1 MRQATHKRP
10 RIADVAREAG
20 VSKTAVSFAFNS
32 PERLSPDTASR
43 IREVATS
50 LGYRAHPV
58 ARMLTQG
65 STRTLGLL
73 TPQALSVVFA
83 NPFFATFSQ
92 GVAAVAEEAGY
103 GLLFVSPLYGSL
115 ARAVN
120 RATVDGF
127 VAIGLAENHP
137 EVEQIRRAGLPIVM
151 VDSAAAFP
159 EHAAVDIDDEGGA
172 RLAAEHLLALGHR
185 DFLVIGVEPPTPGAQ
200 ADSGGV
206 VGRRLKGYR
215 EALAAAGIDLPDD
228 HVVVGPASVEGGSA
242 CLAGAWEDGRRPT
255 AILAMS
261 DAMAIGA
268 INAARRL
275 GLRVPADISIVGFDD
290 IELSRHVEPPL
301 TTVHQPVRRKGE
313 EACRLLLAAIA
324 RDDSSRP
331 DHRRLETRLIVRG
344 SSGPAP
350 VGKEVAGGR

>member
-1 MRQATHKRP
+1 MRQETRDRP

-20 VSKTAVSFAFNS
+20 VSKTAVSFAFNN

-43 IREVATS
+43 IRDVATA
-50 LGYRAHPV
+50 LGYRPHPV

-65 STRTLGLL
+65 RTRTLGLL

-103 GLLFVSPLYGSL
+103 GLLFVSPVHGSL

-127 VAIGLAENHP
+127 VAIGLSEDHP

-151 VDSAAAFP
+151 VDSAVAFP
-159 EHAAVDIDDEGGA
+159 EHAAVDVDDEGGA

-185 DFLVIGVEPPTPGAQ
+185 DFLVIGVEPPTPGTT
-200 ADSGGV
+200 ADFGGV

-215 EALAAAGIDLPDD
+215 EALTAAGIDLPDD
-228 HVVVGPASVEGGSA
+228 HVLVGPASVEGGSA
-242 CLAGAWEDGRRPT
+242 CLMGAWEDGRRPT

-275 GLRVPADISIVGFDD
+275 GLRVPTDLSIVGFAD
-290 IELSRHVEPPL
+290 IELSRPVAPPL
-301 TTVHQPVRRKGE
+301 PTDHQPDRRKGE

-331 DHRRLETRLIVRG
+331 EHRRLETRLIVRG

-350 VGKEVAGGR
+350 IGKEVVGGR

>member
-1 MRQATHKRP
+1 VRQEIRDRP

-20 VSKTAVSFAFNS
+20 VSKTAVSFAFNN

-43 IREVATS
+43 IRDVATS
-50 LGYRAHPV
+50 LGYRPHPV

-65 STRTLGLL
+65 RTRTLGIL

-83 NPFFATFSQ
+83 NPFFSTFSE

-103 GLLFVSPLYGSL
+103 GLLFVSPVHGSL

-127 VAIGLAENHP
+127 VAIGLSENHP

-159 EHAAVDIDDEGGA
+159 EHPAVDVDDEGGA
-172 RLAAEHLLALGHR
+172 RLAADHLLGLGHR
-185 DFLVIGVEPPTPGAQ
+185 AFLVIGVEPPTPGAHTDF
-200 ADSGGV
+200 AGI

-215 EALAAAGIDLPDD
+215 EALATGGIDLPED

-242 CLAGAWEDGRRPT
+242 CLARAWEDGQRPT

-275 GLRVPADISIVGFDD
+275 GLGVPADLSVVGFDD

-313 EACRLLLAAIA
+313 EACRLLLSAIA
-324 RDDSSRP
+324 RDDSPRP
-331 DHRRLETRLIVRG
+331 DHRTLETRLIVRG

-350 VGKEVAGGR
+350 IGKEVAGGH

>member
-1 MRQATHKRP
+1 VRQDTRDRP

-50 LGYRAHPV
+50 LGYRPHPV

-65 STRTLGLL
+65 RTRTLGIL
-73 TPQALSVVFA
+73 TPQALSVVFD

-92 GVAAVAEEAGY
+92 GVATIAEEAGY
-103 GLLFVSPLYGSL
+103 ALLFVGPVHGSL

-127 VAIGLAENHP
+127 VAIGLSEDHP

-159 EHAAVDIDDEGGA
+159 EHGAVDVDDEGGA
-172 RLAAEHLLALGHR
+172 RLAAEHLLGLGHR
-185 DFLVIGVEPPTPGAQ
+185 EFLVIGVEPPTPGAHT
-200 ADSGGV
+200 DFGGV
-206 VGRRLKGYR
+206 VGLRLKGYR
-215 EALAAAGIDLPDD
+215 DALETAGLKLPDD

-313 EACRLLLAAIA
+313 EACRLLLSAIA
-324 RDDSSRP
+324 REDPSRP
-331 DHRRLETRLIVRG
+331 DHRRLDTRLIVRE

-350 VGKEVAGGR
+350 IGEEVAGGR

>member
-1 MRQATHKRP
+1 
-10 RIADVAREAG
+10 
-20 VSKTAVSFAFNS
+20 
-32 PERLSPDTASR
+32 
-43 IREVATS
+43 
-50 LGYRAHPV
+50 
-58 ARMLTQG
+58 MLTQG
-65 STRTLGLL
+65 RTRTLGIL

-83 NPFFATFSQ
+83 NPFFASFSE

-103 GLLFVSPLYGSL
+103 GLLFVSPVYGSL

-127 VAIGLAENHP
+127 VAIGLSEDHP

-159 EHAAVDIDDEGGA
+159 EHAAVDVDDEGGA

-185 DFLVIGVEPPTPGAQ
+185 EFLVIGVEPPTPGSQ
-200 ADSGGV
+200 ADFGG
-206 VGRRLKGYR
+206 
-215 EALAAAGIDLPDD
+215 I
-228 HVVVGPASVEGGSA
+228 VGPAPQGLPGRACGRRASTCPTTRSWSA
-242 CLAGAWEDGRRPT
+242 RPASRAAAPASPEPGRTGRRPT

-275 GLRVPADISIVGFDD
+275 GLRIPADISIVGFDD

-313 EACRLLLAAIA
+313 EACRLLLSAIEH
-324 RDDSSRP
+324 DDSSRP

-350 VGKEVAGGR
+350 TGKEVAGGR

>member
-1 MRQATHKRP
+1 VRQEARDRP

-32 PERLSPDTASR
+32 PERLSPGTAAR
-43 IREVATS
+43 IRDVATA
-50 LGYRAHPV
+50 LGYRPHPV

-65 STRTLGLL
+65 RTRTLGVL

-83 NPFFATFSQ
+83 NPYFATFSE

-103 GLLFVSPLYGSL
+103 GLLFVSPVYGSL

-127 VAIGLAENHP
+127 VAIGLASDHP

-151 VDSAAAFP
+151 VDSAVSFP
-159 EHAAVDIDDEGGA
+159 EYAAVDVDDEGGA
-172 RLAAEHLLALGHR
+172 HLAAEHLLSLGHR
-185 DFLVIGVEPPTPGAQ
+185 DFLVIGVEPPTPGAT

-215 EALAAAGIDLPDD
+215 DALAAAGVDLPDD

-242 CLAGAWEDGRRPT
+242 CLVGAWEDGRRPT
-255 AILAMS
+255 AILAMA

-275 GLRVPADISIVGFDD
+275 GLRVPADISVVGFDD
-290 IELSRHVEPPL
+290 IELSRHIEPPL

-313 EACRLLLAAIA
+313 EACRLLLSAIE
-324 RDDSSRP
+324 RDGSSRP

-344 SSGPAP
+344 STGPAP
-350 VGKEVAGGR
+350 TGKEVAGVR